1 MFNVSH
7 LITDSGI
14 LLFLDGKQFQ
24 IAQDHPNFTLIKGKL
39 SARDYS
45 GLTELMDVRAA
56 VRKWLGLNPRFTLTD
71 DRLALDGEKFTDE
84 VTDKVLRM
92 IDAGNDPQ
100 ALFNF
105 LTKVR
110 KNPSATAQKEL
121 LLFAVAND
129 FMIHADGD
137 ILAYKAVRGD
147 YKDIHSGTFLNA
159 VGCVVEVPRH
169 TVDDRREVTCSHG
182 LHFAAYEYALG
193 FGGGRGEWHLMVIKL
208 NPADVVSIPNDY
220 NNQKGRCSR
229 YEVIAEIDNREP
241 LPKKEVYNGSDFGL
255 PDYVDADED
264 EDGFYDEWDENG
276 DGDPDKLCD
285 CDYCN
290 PQRFHL

>member
-24 IAQDHPNFTLIKGKL
+24 IAQDHPNFSLIKAKL
-39 SARDYS
+39 MDRDYS
-45 GLTELMDVRAA
+45 DLTDLMDVRAA

-105 LTKVR
+105 LVKVR

-147 YKDIHSGTFLNA
+147 YKDIHSGTFDNS
-159 VGCVVEVPRH
+159 VGQVVQVPRH

-193 FGGGRGEWHLMVIKL
+193 FGGGRGDWHLMVIKL

-255 PDYVDADED
+255 PDYFDDVESWDDVDGE
-264 EDGFYDEWDENG
+264 G
-276 DGDPDKLCD
+276 DGDPDNLCD
-285 CDYCN
+285 CYYC
-290 PQRFHL
+290 QRNRYI